1 MSKGNQQKP
10 DDPEEYARF
19 VKLAEEIQDEGAE
32 DRFEDA
38 VGKILTKRQKRPEKE
53 TDE

>member
-38 VGKILTKRQKRPEKE
+38 VKKLLPAKIKQSQEEKP
-53 TDE
+53 

>member
-19 VKLAEEIQDEGAE
+19 VKVAEEIQDEDAE
-32 DRFEDA
+32 GLFKDA
-38 VGKILTKRQKRPEKE
+38 VSKVLAKKRKPP
-53 TDE
+53 DE

>member
-19 VKLAEEIQDEGAE
+19 VKLAEEIQDEAAE
-32 DRFEDA
+32 EKFENA
-38 VGKILTKRQKRPEKE
+38 VSKILKKRKEPEENSKE
-53 TDE
+53 